1 MRNILFILLLCN
13 VMLLKAQSLEL
24 EHWRIINSS
33 EIADADAKV
42 SQPSYPTTGWYQA
55 TVPTTVLN
63 ALVKENVYPDPRIG
77 LNNYLIPD
85 VSDEFNARMDLAKYN
100 YLKSGRNP
108 WQDPYWYRTEITLPK
123 SYKGKKVWLTLY
135 GINYRADV
143 WVNGRLVADK
153 NDIVGMFRRFK
164 LDITDYAL
172 PGANNCV
179 AVKIYQVDHPGV
191 PTPGTQLKVFG
202 PVRGHSY
209 DIFKDET
216 LKISGGWDCAPV
228 VRDRNMGIYQKVTI
242 EATDEVVIENPF
254 IVTTLPKQ
262 DTSLADVNIKLEVKN
277 TSGKAIEGKVNALI
291 TLVNDVKFP
300 TYTKHMEG
308 YLKPIKITKKVSL
321 GAGEKKVVEL
331 TSEDFPSLLIKN
343 PYLWYPNGYGEQYLH
358 HIKLLYN
365 AGGKVS
371 DTKEF
376 DFGIRE
382 VEVGLNRV
390 EVDGDKA
397 EVEYGRVYYVNG
409 KRVFCKGGWIQPDIL
424 LEESDKRIYDEA
436 RLMAEANI
444 NLIGSEDMP
453 SPSETWFESFDKY
466 GLMWWHVFYQCYR
479 MTPGTETENNPLD
492 HNLAIACVED
502 MMLRYRNHPSIISW
516 VGVNE
521 VLMNENL
528 YRLTKEKVKSLD
540 TTRIYIPTTS
550 YHWDVDALTPYLKE
564 DLPTGTTDDGAPD
577 YNWAPSSYFFDKV
590 REVYLQMFR
599 NELGMPSVPMYNSLR
614 KFIPTAESTAN
625 VNSPIFPLDSIW
637 AEHGAW
643 DVSNYCYRSYDNAIR
658 TMFGDP
664 KTAKEYADNAQFLSA
679 DGYRAMFEAANH
691 RMWDITSGVMI
702 WKINSCW
709 PDVCWQIYDWYLQ
722 LRRIGQ
728 FSGEVNNRFA
738 HFTFLGSNHDYTI
751 GSTGTVNGS
760 CGSVFQN
767 GDIIDVGRI
776 QTGNSGLTYVIDVF
790 QYFHIGN
797 VRSFQWNTVQHP
809 QRVLRTIQGGC
820 TANTDFGRS
829 TRSTGNV
836 AYGKSGNLSGQCL
849 VYTLGCT
856 HHLIRDID
864 LRYGGRQLTA
874 FHSLISRHNYR
885 IEHVG
890 GRLESNIIFILARYE
905 LYFQHII
912 ADVTTIKTGNSLRN
926 GDGELTVNISND
938 TNGGLIIPNFLQI
951 IGCHIDRSA
960 DERQIILRRDDYTL
974 YLPVCGKGVRERSY

>member
-321 GAGEKKVVEL
+321 SAGEKKVVEL

-358 HIKLLYN
+358 HIKLSYN

-577 YNWAPSSYFFDKV
+577 YNWSPSSYFFDKV

-709 PDVCWQIYDWYLQ
+709 PDVCWQIYDWYLAPNASYYFARKAMEPVHVQ
-722 LRRIGQ
+722 LNANDFKI
-728 FSGEVNNRFA
+728 
-738 HFTFLGSNHDYTI
+738 
-751 GSTGTVNGS
+751 
-760 CGSVFQN
+760 SVIN
-767 GDIIDVGRI
+767 A
-776 QTGNSGLTYVIDVF
+776 S
-790 QYFHIGN
+790 H
-797 VRSFQWNTVQHP
+797 
-809 QRVLRTIQGGC
+809 RVLDDVKV
-820 TANTDFGRS
+820 TAKVINNDMR
-829 TRSTGNV
+829 V
-836 AYGKSGNLSGQCL
+836 AWQHSQ
-849 VYTLGCT
+849 
-856 HHLIRDID
+856 
-864 LRYGGRQLTA
+864 QLTVSPDCYKEIITVPQHGKYSYNYFVKLELHDKA
-874 FHSLISRHNYR
+874 GKLLSENLYWFYSQHMDFFWFTSMEKPELKKEVKVSKEEGEYVFSICLKNESARLSHFNHLTLQDARGEEINPVFWSDNFITLFPGDEKVITARVAVSDAGGVAPTFVLSR
-885 IEHVG
+885 
-890 GRLESNIIFILARYE
+890 
-905 LYFQHII
+905 
-912 ADVTTIKTGNSLRN
+912 
-926 GDGELTVNISND
+926 
-938 TNGGLIIPNFLQI
+938 
-951 IGCHIDRSA
+951 
-960 DERQIILRRDDYTL
+960 
-974 YLPVCGKGVRERSY
+974 